1 MNKNRNFAFIFEDSG
16 LEEFIH
22 KIDSENGITFVAG
35 SYEIKENVQKLGYSC
50 TMISDYSEGKN
61 FNQKVLEWIKS
72 WPDKIIHDNKSLKE
86 LLVYNKISI
95 YWYLESRFFLYR
107 IRELL
112 ILIEYIKQI
121 LSKEKPEK
129 IWVKGSDEVRHIIS
143 QLKGDCLERFQ
154 NSEQLIQQRE
164 IDYKSHR
171 GHPTL
176 KLFLLKF
183 LRGAYRK
190 SPSSSKD
197 LSPILVVTE
206 TSSFRKEFD
215 FVSQKYVERDI
226 YFHKIIKKLL
236 ESRNKVIVIDFE
248 NRPKELIRASST
260 NKKRQKSFGT
270 KVVPWENY
278 ISMDIIRNSKKVNK
292 NITKIW
298 NNLKN
303 SPDFVRSLSYDQISI
318 YELIKDDLKLLLQ
331 SFKAYTATTMIDT
344 AKKIIEAESPSVI
357 LMHDEYGALQ
367 MSLINA
373 AKQVGIPT
381 ISIQHG
387 IIYEEL
393 MPYFHLPEHISGKN
407 AKLNFPLPD
416 RMCVWSKKVKE
427 YLLKFGNFPEKV
439 PVVTGDPK
447 LDYLPSVIKNFS
459 YQKITEKMKIPKN
472 KKVILFATENLPNMN
487 EKELVTNTVINAIK
501 NLPDIH
507 LIIKIH
513 PNENDDSF
521 YRKKIDMLKLSN
533 FSIVKDVNLYETLFI
548 SDVVVL
554 SYSTVGYEA
563 MLMGKPVISLNL
575 LGLHDDASLIKK
587 KLAFVVKKKE
597 DLLTTIQNCL
607 DSKFIE
613 EHVNDAELFADQELG
628 KADGKASDRIIDQIL
643 QLKNQKLTS

>member
-1 MNKNRNFAFIFEDSG
+1 
-16 LEEFIH
+16 
-22 KIDSENGITFVAG
+22 
-35 SYEIKENVQKLGYSC
+35 
-50 TMISDYSEGKN
+50 
-61 FNQKVLEWIKS
+61 
-72 WPDKIIHDNKSLKE
+72 LKE

-95 YWYLESRFFLYR
+95 YWYLESRFFLFR

-112 ILIEYIKQI
+112 ILIERIKQI

-129 IWVKGSDEVRHIIS
+129 IWVKGSSEVSHIIS
-143 QLKGDCLERFQ
+143 QLKGDCLEKFE
-154 NSEQLIQQRE
+154 NSEQLIPQRE
-164 IDYKSHR
+164 IDFKSHR

-176 KLFLLKF
+176 KLFLLKLF
-183 LRGAYRK
+183 RGDFRK
-190 SPSSSKD
+190 STSSSRN

-206 TSSFRKEFD
+206 TSSYRKEFD
-215 FVSQKYVERDI
+215 YVSQKFVERDI
-226 YFHKIIKKLL
+226 YFHKIVHKLL
-236 ESRNKVIVIDFE
+236 ESGNEVVVIDFE
-248 NRPKELIRASST
+248 NRPKELLRASST
-260 NKKRQKSFGT
+260 NKKRRKSFGT

-278 ISMDIIRNSKKVNK
+278 ISMDIIRKSKEVNK
-292 NITKIW
+292 KIIKIW

-303 SPDFVRSLSYDQISI
+303 SPDFVGSLSYDQISI
-318 YELIKDDLKLLLQ
+318 YELIKEDINLLLQ
-331 SFKAYTATTMIDT
+331 SFKAFTAATMIDT
-344 AKKIIEAESPSVI
+344 EKKIIEIESPSVI

-416 RMCVWSKKVKE
+416 RMCVWSKKVRE
-427 YLLKFGNFPEKV
+427 YLLKFGNFPETV

-472 KKVILFATENLPNMN
+472 KKVILFATENLPNMI

-513 PNENDDSF
+513 PNENDVSF

-533 FSIVKDVNLYETLFI
+533 FSIVKDVNLYETLYI
-548 SDVVVL
+548 SDVVVIT
-554 SYSTVGYEA
+554 YSTVGYEA

-587 KLAFVVKKKE
+587 KLAYVVKKKE
-597 DLLTTIQNCL
+597 DFLTTIQNCL
-607 DSKFIE
+607 DPKLIE
-613 EHVNDAELFADQELG
+613 EHVKEAELFAEQELG
-628 KADGKASDRIIDQIL
+628 KADGKAADRIVKSIFD
-643 QLKNQKLTS
+643 LKRG

>member
-1 MNKNRNFAFIFEDSG
+1 MVIHMEEKNLVFVFDNDNVKDFIKKNN
-16 LEEFIH
+16 LENNALVIC
-22 KIDSENGITFVAG
+22 NN
-35 SYEIKENVQKLGYSC
+35 YEIKENLSKMKLNC
-50 TMISDYSEGKN
+50 KMLNDYKLSENEIRKSI
-61 FNQKVLEWIKS
+61 KWIKS
-72 WPDKIIHDNKSLKE
+72 WPDTIIHDNKSLKE

-95 YWYLESRFFLYR
+95 YWYIETRFFLYR

-112 ILIEYIKQI
+112 ILIESIKQI

-129 IWVKGSDEVRHIIS
+129 IWVKGSDDVRHIIS

-154 NSEQLIQQRE
+154 NSKQLILQRE
-164 IDYKSHR
+164 IDHKSYR
-171 GHPTL
+171 GHSTF
-176 KLFLLKF
+176 KLFLLKL

-190 SPSSSKD
+190 STSSSKD
-197 LSPILVVTE
+197 ISPILVVTE

-215 FVSQKYVERDI
+215 YVSQKFVERDF
-226 YFHKIIKKLL
+226 YFHKIVKKLV
-236 ESRNKVIVIDFE
+236 ESGNEVIVIDFE
-248 NRPKELIRASST
+248 NRPKELLRAFST
-260 NKKRQKSFGT
+260 NKKRRKSFGT
-270 KVVPWENY
+270 KVVSWETY
-278 ISMDIIRNSKKVNK
+278 ISMDIIHKSKEFNK
-292 NITKIW
+292 KIIKIW

-318 YELIKDDLKLLLQ
+318 YKLIKDDLNLLLH

-344 AKKIIEAESPSVI
+344 AKKIIETERPSVI

-407 AKLNFPLPD
+407 AELNFPLPD
-416 RMCVWSKKVKE
+416 RMCVWSKKVEE
-427 YLLKFGNFPEKV
+427 YLLKFGNFPGTI

-459 YQKITEKMKIPKN
+459 YQKITDEMKIPKN
-472 KKVILFATENLPNMN
+472 KKVILFATENLPNMI
-487 EKELVTNTVINAIK
+487 EKELVTNTILNEIK
-501 NLPDIH
+501 NLSDIH
-507 LIIKIH
+507 LIIKMH
-513 PNENDDSF
+513 PNEDDVSF

-554 SYSTVGYEA
+554 TYSTVGYEA

-575 LGLHDDASLIKK
+575 LGLHDDASLIRKE
-587 KLAFVVKKKE
+587 LAFVVKKKE
-597 DLLTTIQNCL
+597 DFLTTIKNCL
-607 DSKFIE
+607 DPKFIE
-613 EHVNDAELFADQELG
+613 EHVKNAELFAEQELG
-628 KADGKASDRIIDQIL
+628 KADGKAADRIVKSIFD
-643 QLKNQKLTS
+643 LKRG